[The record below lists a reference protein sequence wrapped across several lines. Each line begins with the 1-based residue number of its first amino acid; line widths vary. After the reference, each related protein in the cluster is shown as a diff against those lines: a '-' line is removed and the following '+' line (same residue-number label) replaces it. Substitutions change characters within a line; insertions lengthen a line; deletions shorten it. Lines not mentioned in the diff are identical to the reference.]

1 MVAFGDLVDSGF
13 SSHRSADFWPFSST
27 QFLYREART
36 FAFAKFASVRTCEYP
51 SGLADL
57 NDLDKK
63 TSKIKKIIFNIF
75 DK

>member
-1 MVAFGDLVDSGF
+1 M
-13 SSHRSADFWPFSST
+13 
-27 QFLYREART
+27 T
-36 FAFAKFASVRTCEYP
+36 FAFAEFASIGTCEYH

-63 TSKIKKIIFNIF
+63 ASKIKKIIFNIF